1 MPEAMHH
8 QSFGGPS
15 QQGASSTQGFSSHG
29 LSTHGS
35 NKSAS
40 EAAVEAFKDYAR
52 ERPEIVTMWA
62 FGVGF
67 VLGWKLRIW

>member
-1 MPEAMHH
+1 MPETKR
-8 QSFGGPS
+8 QQNPS
-15 QQGASSTQGFSSHG
+15 TKRDAVATARQDRLTAG
-29 LSTHGS
+29 
-35 NKSAS
+35 

-62 FGVGF
+62 FGLGF

>member
-1 MPEAMHH
+1 MAETTRR
-8 QSFGGPS
+8 QNG
-15 QQGASSTQGFSSHG
+15 TQERVAVATARAEHSRLTAG
-29 LSTHGS
+29 
-35 NKSAS
+35 

-62 FGVGF
+62 FGLGF

>member
-1 MPEAMHH
+1 MAPPKQQPRTPDRSHAGNSSRRIDH
-8 QSFGGPS
+8 QRLTAG
-15 QQGASSTQGFSSHG
+15 
-29 LSTHGS
+29 
-35 NKSAS
+35 

-62 FGVGF
+62 FGLGF

>member
-1 MPEAMHH
+1 MAETTRRQNGA
-8 QSFGGPS
+8 
-15 QQGASSTQGFSSHG
+15 QQRAVAATREEYARLTAG
-29 LSTHGS
+29 
-35 NKSAS
+35 

-62 FGVGF
+62 FGLGF